1 MKAAQIGRYSKTMSV
16 AIREVAQP
24 EISDSEVLV
33 RVKAAAVNPVDLLI
47 STGSIKLIQNYPLPL
62 TLGNE
67 CSGKRFDEN
76 FADFRDR
83 FGITDMYSGGFYP
96 FPDLETY
103 WAWWS
108 RAILLNRYEAGVG
121 KPYLDLLRVLEGRD
135 YFVLTTNVDHQFQ
148 LAGFDKARL
157 FYTQGDYGLFQCS
170 RNCSSETY
178 DNEEQVREMASRQKD
193 QRVPSGLVPRCPHC
207 GAPMVPNLRV
217 DGTFCEDRGWHE
229 AASRYHAFCEAHSGD
244 RVLYLELGV
253 GDNTPVIIKYPFWNA
268 VGQNGHATYA
278 CVNIGGACAP
288 AAIAGRSILV
298 DGDIGEAISRI
309 APALGTNESNPDIR
323 CEPAGR

>member
-1 MKAAQIGRYSKTMSV
+1 MTFFSSNLFAGGGYARAKRSAALVRGADATAEEAAEAMR
-16 AIREVAQP
+16 RELDECDA
-24 EISDSEVLV
+24 VLV
-33 RVKAAAVNPVDLLI
+33 GAGAGLSAAAGF
-47 STGSIKLIQNYPLPL
+47 SY
-62 TLGNE
+62 
-67 CSGKRFDEN
+67 SGKRFDEN

-83 FGITDMYSGGFYP
+83 FGITDMYSGGFHP

-121 KPYLDLLRVLEGRD
+121 KPYLNLLRILEGRD

-157 FYTQGDYGLFQCS
+157 FYTQGDYGLFQCA
-170 RNCSSETY
+170 RNCFGETY
-178 DNEEQVREMASRQKD
+178 GNERQVREMAGRQKD
-193 QRVPSGLVPRCPHC
+193 HRVPSELVPRCPHC

-229 AASRYHAFCEAHSGD
+229 AASRYRAFCEAHCGD

-268 VGQNGHATYA
+268 VGRNGHAAYA
-278 CVNIGGACAP
+278 CVNIGRACAP

-298 DGDIGEAISRI
+298 DDDIDELIQNVLA
-309 APALGTNESNPDIR
+309 
-323 CEPAGR
+323 